1 MRYRIEPVTPQNR
14 QKACGLHVALGQE
27 GFIETVHECLM
38 EAAEVPCWRPV
49 LLCLEETAVGFAM
62 YGLWEDEPPRGR
74 VWLDRLLIDA
84 RYQGQGLATAF
95 LPRLIRRIRKA
106 YACGTLY
113 LSVYPENRTAIR
125 LYERFGFR
133 PNGEREVHGEHVMVL
148 EFEGSEP
155 DNGIRP
161 GKEEAG

>member
-1 MRYRIEPVTPQNR
+1 MAFGRMNR
-14 QKACGLHVALGQE
+14 LGAGCGW
-27 GFIETVHECLM
+27 TVCSSMHGIR
-38 EAAEVPCWRPV
+38 ARVS
-49 LLCLEETAVGFAM
+49 
-62 YGLWEDEPPRGR
+62 PPRFCPG
-74 VWLDRLLIDA
+74 
-84 RYQGQGLATAF
+84 
-95 LPRLIRRIRKA
+95 LIRRIRKA

-133 PNGEREVHGEHVMVL
+133 PNGERDIHGEHVMVL

-155 DNGIRP
+155 DQWHPP

>member
-38 EAAEVPCWRPV
+38 EA
-49 LLCLEETAVGFAM
+49 AVGFAM

-133 PNGEREVHGEHVMVL
+133 PNGERDVHGEHVMVL